1 MAHNATCTIM
11 LRFHY
16 NILQILASRF
26 LKRPTVSALT
36 NSFVSF
42 TSTQTLT
49 HFLHAY
55 AYASFVNLYQ
65 NRGRLI
71 RTHFVRI
78 SSHIWLLYIRLKKVN
93 VIEVN
98 TLLVLTVNHSFNP
111 KEFLYVMRHARSDQ
125 MGGNSTGVPDLIA
138 DKQHIT
144 NYHLCVNSLLSSLFG
159 KNAYERRQRAIS
171 SLPRQNIGSQVRIA
185 FDG

>member
-1 MAHNATCTIM
+1 MVHKAKLKSACTIM

-26 LKRPTVSALT
+26 LRRPIVSALT
-36 NSFVSF
+36 NPFVSF
-42 TSTQTLT
+42 ISTQTLP

-55 AYASFVNLYQ
+55 AYVSL
-65 NRGRLI
+65 GRLI

-98 TLLVLTVNHSFNP
+98 TLLFLTVNHSFNP

-138 DKQHIT
+138 DKQHI
-144 NYHLCVNSLLSSLFG
+144 YHLCVNSLFG
-159 KNAYERRQRAIS
+159 KNAYERRCRAIYRCHGKI
-171 SLPRQNIGSQVRIA
+171 LIA
-185 FDG
+185 K